1 MDVDVDAV
9 NEGIGDYEDLIEREG
24 IDSPEAKS
32 QMENINQAIEK
43 IKIDAEI
50 PESKAGFKADSQ
62 GNIDLIDKN
71 GNEVKFESP
80 EGKKSYSE
88 ALKDSSIP
96 SEKIAKTSVEAIGDF
111 ESKVKNQLIE
121 QYQDSIEKNPSRAVD
136 AEVKYQEK
144 INSEVAKASSTPDV
158 ESKINDATSENGE
171 IEKESKSNKETKENL
186 ERMNEA
192 ADKKADA
199 LKEELDSNKD
209 KKGKEKN
216 GKTKEQNSWLKENL
230 ALVLKA
236 AAAGFLGYELVKA
249 RKNAMSGC
257 WVIYGNGDKSKI
269 SPLTCNDD
277 YKKSR
282 YNMEDNIPSS
292 CQLKDDKKTPVDDDC
307 DSAKLCNNQK
317 DGCSRTCSC
326 SVRVCVSGNKQFT
339 YRCVNATMFDAF
351 SDLTDM
357 IGRIGDDLLGG
368 GEAGIEGI
376 IKLLK
381 KFGMYFLIG
390 LGVVLFIFLVFKLFG
405 LIFKG
410 KQKTNPVAVS
420 PAPVAVS
427 SAPVAVSSAPTI
439 QQKFKKFR
447 MINRR

>member
-1 MDVDVDAV
+1 MDIDVDAV
-9 NEGIGDYEDLIEREG
+9 NEGIGEYEDVIEREG

-50 PESKAGFKADSQ
+50 PESKAGFKAGDK

-158 ESKINDATSENGE
+158 ESKINEATSENGE

-216 GKTKEQNSWLKENL
+216 GKTK
-230 ALVLKA
+230 
-236 AAAGFLGYELVKA
+236 
-249 RKNAMSGC
+249 
-257 WVIYGNGDKSKI
+257 
-269 SPLTCNDD
+269 
-277 YKKSR
+277 
-282 YNMEDNIPSS
+282 
-292 CQLKDDKKTPVDDDC
+292 
-307 DSAKLCNNQK
+307 
-317 DGCSRTCSC
+317 
-326 SVRVCVSGNKQFT
+326 
-339 YRCVNATMFDAF
+339 
-351 SDLTDM
+351 
-357 IGRIGDDLLGG
+357 
-368 GEAGIEGI
+368 
-376 IKLLK
+376 
-381 KFGMYFLIG
+381 
-390 LGVVLFIFLVFKLFG
+390 
-405 LIFKG
+405 
-410 KQKTNPVAVS
+410 
-420 PAPVAVS
+420 
-427 SAPVAVSSAPTI
+427 
-439 QQKFKKFR
+439 
-447 MINRR
+447 